1 VIHIEYAPGI
11 ALDYVKIWQLVT
23 KRAWSLICEYWMVPQ
38 PAATLARLTFSNGY
52 YSEGLAQMLEV
63 IMQHQ
68 DNFVP
73 SMGPGAGMIQVTRP
87 SEERKEAASICMK
100 QAYSHARLEFEHTLS
115 APIA

>member
-1 VIHIEYAPGI
+1 MVLKQAWSILSTLPGPT
-11 ALDYVKIWQLVT
+11 LDYVKIWQF
-23 KRAWSLICEYWMVPQ
+23 WMVPQ
-38 PAATLARLTFSNGY
+38 PAPAGAGLTFSNGY
-52 YSEGLAQMLEV
+52 RSEGLAQMLEL

-100 QAYSHARLEFEHTLS
+100 QAYSHERLEFEHTPS
-115 APIA
+115 AATA